1 MADVLQ
7 NLFGSSARVKLL
19 RLFLFNT
26 HQPFTIREAT
36 ARTHAPRR
44 VVQKEIALFLRIGL
58 IARSG
63 RKRVP
68 TFMVN
73 EEFNY
78 LSALQ
83 ALLLNTPSRS
93 KDIYKYI
100 HTAGAVRLIV
110 MGGIFMGEE
119 ETGLDLFVVGDR
131 MKEKKFKKS
140 LQLLEAEVGKEL
152 RYALLP
158 TDEFFYRLNM
168 NDRLVRDVFDY
179 PHRIVYDHLDIGL
192 K

>member
-1 MADVLQ
+1 MAETLEK
-7 NLFGSSARVKLL
+7 LFGSSARVKLL

-26 HQPFTIREAT
+26 RQEFTAPEVAR
-36 ARTHAPRR
+36 RTHTLRPLAKR
-44 VVQKEIALFLRIGL
+44 ELELFVRIGL
-58 IARSG
+58 LIRSG
-63 RKRVP
+63 RKKVP
-68 TFMVN
+68 TYMVN
-73 EEFNY
+73 PDFSY
-78 LSALQ
+78 LTTLQ
-83 ALLLNTPSRS
+83 NLLLNTPSRGR
-93 KDIYKYI
+93 DIHKYI
-100 HTAGAVRLIV
+100 QGSGSVRLIV
-110 MGGIFMGEE
+110 MGGVFLGEE

-140 LQLLEAEVGKEL
+140 LELLEAEIGKEL

-179 PHRIVYDHLDIGL
+179 PHRVVYDRLDIGL